1 MIPGGGTLGTFDALD
16 PDEPYPGVLR
26 RTFDG
31 AGATVTEYRFA
42 PLARFPLHKH
52 AEEQITLVTG
62 GEVEMTI
69 AGDSNQFSTGGWS
82 VVPGDVEHG
91 IQAGGK
97 GARVIAI
104 IVPRRRSAGA
114 YTVIE

>member
-1 MIPGGGTLGTFDALD
+1 MIPGAGTLGSFDALE
-16 PDEPYPGVLR
+16 PDEPYPGLKR

-42 PLARFPLHKH
+42 PSARFPLHKH
-52 AEEQITLVTG
+52 PQEQITLIAD

-69 AGDSNQFSTGGWS
+69 AGSSETLSAGDWS
-82 VVPGDVEHG
+82 VVAGDVEHG

-104 IVPRRRSAGA
+104 IVPARVAAEA
-114 YTVIE
+114 YTVVE